1 VVKFDGEAL
10 PSWIEAGRGA
20 RALLD
25 GAVVSVFGELNA
37 AEAHKRKLRQT
48 CVLGEVKAQAL
59 FETALKSPVA
69 KDVSRF
75 QAVERDF
82 SFVFPDAVRWDLI
95 EGALK
100 ALGIVEMLRVTPVEI
115 FRDAKGKAAAAG
127 SYSCLVRV
135 VLQSGERTLT
145 EEELS
150 GWSEKIAEALT
161 RLGGA
166 QRA

>member
-1 VVKFDGEAL
+1 VLAEV
-10 PSWIEAGRGA
+10 
-20 RALLD
+20 RAQVLL
-25 GAVVSVFGELNA
+25 G
-37 AEAHKRKLRQT
+37 
-48 CVLGEVKAQAL
+48 
-59 FETALKSPVA
+59 TALQSPVA

-82 SFVFPDAVRWDLI
+82 SFVFPDAVRWGEI
-95 EGALK
+95 EAALRE
-100 ALGIVEMLRVTPVEI
+100 LGISEMLRIEPVEI
-115 FRDAKGKAAAAG
+115 FRDAKGKAVAAG

-150 GWSEKIAEALT
+150 AWSEKIVAALT
-161 RLGGA
+161 RLGGV